1 MCQCACECTCVRVCV
16 CVRVLLKFK
25 QTNATNAIT
34 LYVHEHISGFILT
47 MYKLIY
53 ATYVGYSHV
62 YVCLCMCECVCLS
75 VHLTVQRKPPPQ

>member
-1 MCQCACECTCVRVCV
+1 MCQCECESTCARVCV

-47 MYKLIY
+47 MYKLIC

-62 YVCLCMCECVCLS
+62 NVCLCMRVCVCVCLS
-75 VHLTVQRKPPPQ
+75 I